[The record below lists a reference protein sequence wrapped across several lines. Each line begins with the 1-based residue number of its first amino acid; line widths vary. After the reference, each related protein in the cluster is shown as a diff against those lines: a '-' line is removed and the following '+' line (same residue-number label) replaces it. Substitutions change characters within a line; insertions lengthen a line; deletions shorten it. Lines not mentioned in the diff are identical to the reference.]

1 MKRVVVFLLLLTVWA
16 GGAEKKKKKAQ
27 YAIQIMETTAL
38 RGEETISLD
47 GRVRN
52 IGEKPIEHLIVLF
65 DFLAPGGPVL
75 TTQRFEVEE
84 GLLEP
89 GQEAVFR
96 AQVTDPVRAVRYR
109 LNATDRLGRDFQV
122 TNPGPFVIE

>member
-1 MKRVVVFLLLLTVWA
+1 MKRVVIVMLLLTVWA

-27 YAIQIMETTAL
+27 YAIQVVETTAH

-52 IGEKPIEHLIVLF
+52 TGEKSIERLVVLF

-75 TTQRFEVEE
+75 TTQRLEVDEAV
-84 GLLEP
+84 LEP
-89 GQEAVFR
+89 GQEATFR

-109 LNATDRLGRDFQV
+109 LNATDREGRDFQV
-122 TNPGPFVIE
+122 SNPGPFVVE